1 MAGTMAQGDVGDS
14 ASPAPPSAQQPDQQH
29 ERPPAQQPD
38 QQHALRQAK
47 PEQTAADRPGLLTR
61 IRRWKPRQWGLELVL
76 LVYAAYDGSRLLVHG
91 KESAARHHGE
101 LLLRTE
107 RRLHVEPEHWL
118 NRLFFEH
125 AWLGVPADF
134 IYASLHYAITPLV
147 LVWMFRSRRAHYAFA
162 RTWLVLA
169 TGLGL
174 IGFVFFPTAPPRLLS
189 DPDGFLDLMAQHADL
204 GWWGGSGSAPK
215 GLGDMTN
222 DFAAMPSLHFGWAL
236 WCGLL
241 IFRHARRRWVR
252 ALGLLY
258 PVLIM
263 VVVMGTANHYLL
275 DCVAGG
281 LVVLVGRV
289 LTGPLQRLGT
299 RVRRALH
306 REPPTPVPDYP
317 VTSSRASLAPV
328 PVAEP
333 TPHAQARKSTRVA
346 APRLP
351 AD

>member
-1 MAGTMAQGDVGDS
+1 MAGTMAQGEVGDT
-14 ASPAPPSAQQPDQQH
+14 ASPAPPSAQPDQHPDEHPDQQQ
-29 ERPPAQQPD
+29 EQQPD
-38 QQHALRQAK
+38 RRSDQAA
-47 PEQTAADRPGLLTR
+47 TGRPGLLTR

-91 KESAARHHGE
+91 KESVARHHGE

-107 RRLHVEPEHWL
+107 RRLHLEPEHWL
-118 NRLFFEH
+118 NRLFSEH
-125 AWLGVPADF
+125 PWLGVPADF
-134 IYASLHYAITPLV
+134 IYASLHYAVTPLV
-147 LVWMFRSRRAHYAFA
+147 LVWIFRSRRAHYAFA

-169 TGLGL
+169 TGFGL
-174 IGFVFFPTAPPRLLS
+174 IGFVFFPTAPPRLLT
-189 DPDGFLDLMAQHADL
+189 DPDGFLDVMAQYAHL

-258 PVLIM
+258 PALIM

-281 LVVLVGRV
+281 LVVLLGRV
-289 LTGPLQRLGT
+289 LTGPLQRLAA
-299 RVRRALH
+299 RMRRSLH

-317 VTSSRASLAPV
+317 VTASSASHGPLPPAPA
-328 PVAEP
+328 AEP
-333 TPHAQARKSTRVA
+333 QETARIA

-351 AD
+351 SD

>member
-1 MAGTMAQGDVGDS
+1 MAGTMAQGEVGDS
-14 ASPAPPSAQQPDQQH
+14 ASPAPPSAHPDEQH
-29 ERPPAQQPD
+29 ERPPAQQHGRPT
-38 QQHALRQAK
+38 QPSAQA
-47 PEQTAADRPGLLTR
+47 ETDRPGLLAR
-61 IRRWKPRQWGLELVL
+61 ARRWKPRQWGLELVL

-91 KESAARHHGE
+91 KESVARNHGE

-118 NRLFFEH
+118 NRLFSEH
-125 AWLGVPADF
+125 AWLGVPADY
-134 IYASLHYAITPLV
+134 IYASLHYAVTPLV
-147 LVWMFRSRRAHYAFA
+147 LVWIFRGRRAHYAFA

-189 DPDGFLDLMAQHADL
+189 DPDGFLDLMAQHANL

-252 ALGLLY
+252 VLGLLY
-258 PVLIM
+258 PALIM

-281 LVVLVGRV
+281 LVVVVGRV
-289 LTGPLQRLGT
+289 LTGPLQRLAA
-299 RVRRALH
+299 RLRRSLH
-306 REPPTPVPDYP
+306 REPPTSVPDYP
-317 VTSSRASLAPV
+317 VTPSHASLTPV
-328 PVAEP
+328 PAPEAAP
-333 TPHAQARKSTRVA
+333 APHPQAQESHRIA
-346 APRLP
+346 APRRP

>member
-1 MAGTMAQGDVGDS
+1 MAGTTARGEVGDA
-14 ASPAPPSAQQPDQQH
+14 ASPAPPSPQ
-29 ERPPAQQPD
+29 
-38 QQHALRQAK
+38 
-47 PEQTAADRPGLLTR
+47 PEQQREHSQRTATGRPGLLTR

-91 KESAARHHGE
+91 KESVAREHGE
-101 LLLRTE
+101 LLLRAE
-107 RRLHVEPEHWL
+107 RRLHAEPEHWL
-118 NRLFFEH
+118 NRLFSEH

-134 IYASLHYAITPLV
+134 IYASLHYAVTPLV
-147 LVWMFRSRRAHYAFA
+147 LIWMFRSRRAHYAFA

-169 TGLGL
+169 TGFGL

-189 DPDGFLDLMAQHADL
+189 DPDGFLDLMAPHADL

-241 IFRHARRRWVR
+241 IYRHARRRWVR
-252 ALGLLY
+252 TLGLLY
-258 PVLIM
+258 PALIL

-281 LVVLVGRV
+281 TVVLLGRL
-289 LTGPLQRLGT
+289 LTSPLQRLAA
-299 RVRRALH
+299 RVRRRIR
-306 REPPTPVPDYP
+306 REPPTPVPDYA
-317 VTSSRASLAPV
+317 VTPSRAPLARDPEA
-328 PVAEP
+328 PQ
-333 TPHAQARKSTRVA
+333 TPRVA
-346 APRLP
+346 AQRRP